1 MYMYYIFYLNLKKN
15 VYYVLWNV
23 WYCEIVDFCFWLVIF
38 IEMINVLEFLIF
50 CIIFVCLYLL
60 FLMINVNILVMNL
73 VI

>member
-1 MYMYYIFYLNLKKN
+1 MCI
-15 VYYVLWNV
+15 
-23 WYCEIVDFCFWLVIF
+23 VIF